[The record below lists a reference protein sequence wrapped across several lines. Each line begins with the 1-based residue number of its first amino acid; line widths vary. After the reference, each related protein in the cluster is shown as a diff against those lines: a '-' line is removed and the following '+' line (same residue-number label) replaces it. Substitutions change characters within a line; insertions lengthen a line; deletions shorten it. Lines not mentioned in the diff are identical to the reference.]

1 MPMSCLVDYN
11 SENMTKL
18 RSARTAR
25 EISRTLSSIS
35 AVVEDIKVPKANKSV
50 SNTTPIELSDMV
62 KDDRKGS
69 KLRKKLDSTIDLS
82 QIDITDLKKKARVNT
97 YVSDIHQAIAELIV
111 AYQILSS
118 KTFKAFKNQN
128 EAASNLL
135 KVIKEAKK
143 MQQEMIKV
151 LSINA
156 EAPKEHTKIAT
167 SVANYVSNK
176 ILSKEQYTKI
186 RMRTFVASGT
196 NPATYQTYIY
206 IENLTNVDQET
217 FAHYSVVVSTTVE
230 LTTGEAKH
238 YITTLV
244 DEKMPGTFPLGK
256 QATHLAEM
264 KKNLNSLFAYDGML
278 NFATRAPINKGTTIL
293 RKQSALGLKS
303 HKVRGKDVQM
313 IDGIRVQND
322 RLYVRLVPGLSVQ
335 ERKTAV
341 EEVVAMAGSILRT
354 KNQKK
359 NGLVYK
365 IIKGRQGR
373 EWVELSTVS
382 GGTLKGTL
390 TLEKVKRIAEELDLD
405 ESQIRAIKQA
415 VK

>member
-25 EISRTLSSIS
+25 EITRTLNSIS

-359 NGLVYK
+359 NGLIYK